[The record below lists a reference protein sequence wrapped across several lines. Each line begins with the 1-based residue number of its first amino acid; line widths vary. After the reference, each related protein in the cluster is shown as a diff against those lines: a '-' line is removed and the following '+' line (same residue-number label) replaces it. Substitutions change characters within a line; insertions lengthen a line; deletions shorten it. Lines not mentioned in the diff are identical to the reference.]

1 MMKRKVIRLLFGA
14 LMMTAASGLMQL
26 WGMDEELLF
35 NRGLLSL
42 GVWAFGYVCAGCFLE
57 NRREDRRI
65 WAISYLM
72 GVILAFTE
80 LLGTALW
87 RCENAGGLSLNGTWV
102 CFLLLSGLIFGAPLE
117 TVFYRVCHLKMTL
130 VKDVYGKWSLNR
142 WFLLF
147 WVILFVGYLPC
158 LLAFY
163 PGLYCYDMVWQWQQ
177 FTEGVYF
184 THHPLLHTWLSSWLI
199 ETGNALFGS
208 YQKGLL
214 LHSLFQLAVMSGCL
228 AFALRFL
235 VKRRIR
241 PAILLGVGAFFL
253 LFPFFPVMGISTT
266 KDTLFGSLFLVVFV
280 CICDMA
286 AEKRCYGG
294 IRLAAF
300 LAAAVLMCLFRNN
313 ALYGLAVFAGVLF
326 LWAFWQRLSGR
337 SMPKAALLIGLT
349 VFVILVSKGSFVLLE
364 KGFQAEK
371 GSSAEMLSVPMQQ
384 MARSYVLHTEEFTE
398 EEKAQLFSF
407 FEQQNVESYQYWV
420 SDPVK
425 SGMKMEYFDEHK
437 GEFWR
442 LWLHL
447 GRKFPKEYL
456 EAPLLNTFGLWY
468 LGGDSS
474 CFVEYKMSEPF
485 DEARRIVPE
494 SRLPW
499 LKDLYSW
506 FTDLNLQKNL
516 PGLSVLFYTSFYSWC
531 VAWSAGILWARRRYG
546 YLILP
551 LFVACYHFSLL
562 FGPCMTVRYM
572 LGSIFCVPVL
582 LVMTFLAG
590 SSDPDS
596 TGLSES
602 A

>member
-1 MMKRKVIRLLFGA
+1 MKKKVIGLLFGA

-26 WGMDEELLF
+26 WGMEEELLF

-42 GVWAFGYVCAGCFLE
+42 GVLAFGYVCAGWFLD

-72 GVILAFTE
+72 GAALAFTE
-80 LLGTALW
+80 VLGTALW
-87 RCENAGGLSLNGTWV
+87 CQENAGGFSLNGAGFV
-102 CFLLLSGLIFGAPLE
+102 FLLCSGLIFGVPLEVLFYRICHLQTAPLPSA
-117 TVFYRVCHLKMTL
+117 
-130 VKDVYGKWSLNR
+130 YGTWSLTR
-142 WFLLF
+142 WFFLF
-147 WVILFVGYLPC
+147 WIILFGGYLPC

-177 FTEGVYF
+177 FAEGVYS

-199 ETGNALFGS
+199 ETGNGLFGS

-214 LHSLFQLAVMSGCL
+214 FHSLFQLVVMSGCL
-228 AFALRFL
+228 SFALCFL
-235 VKRRIR
+235 VKRKVR
-241 PAILLGVGAFFL
+241 PFILLGVGAFFL

-266 KDTLFGSLFLVVFV
+266 KDTIFGSLFLVVFV

-286 AEKRCYGG
+286 AEKRIYRG

-313 ALYGLAVFAGVLF
+313 ALYGLIVFAGL
-326 LWAFWQRLSGR
+326 LLLAAFWQRLHGR
-337 SMPKAALLIGLT
+337 TMPMAAEMIGLA
-349 VFVILVSKGSFVLLE
+349 VLVILASKGSLVLLE

-384 MARSYVLHTEEFTE
+384 MARSYVFHTEEFTE
-398 EEKAQLFSF
+398 EEKEQLFSF
-407 FEQQNVESYQYWV
+407 FEKQNIESYQYWL

-425 SGMKMEYFDEHK
+425 SGMKMEYFYEHK
-437 GEFWR
+437 EEFLR
-442 LWLHL
+442 LWMHL
-447 GRKFPKEYL
+447 GKKFPKEYL

-474 CFVEYKMSEPF
+474 CFVEYKMLEPF
-485 DEARRIVPE
+485 DEARRVITE

-499 LKDLYSW
+499 LKDLYGW
-506 FTDLNLQKNL
+506 FTDQNLQKNL
-516 PGLSVLFYTSFYSWC
+516 PGISILFYTSFYSWC
-531 VAWSAGILWARRRYG
+531 VACSAGILWARRRYG

-551 LFVACYHFSLL
+551 LFAACYNFSLL
-562 FGPCMTVRYM
+562 FGPCMTIRYM
-572 LGSIFCVPVL
+572 LGSMFCVPVL
-582 LVMTFLAG
+582 FVMTFLSGPEA
-590 SSDPDS
+590 PDS
-596 TGLSES
+596 AGLSES